1 MAKKETIKALE
12 EQLKKA
18 QQEAALL
25 ELKLREE
32 TSLQESERL
41 ALEDEIAK
49 ARELARLS
57 EEKIRARQE
66 ANRQKREQRK
76 AQIQEQ
82 LSQAQQNAAATE
94 AELQTAKGEGASTE
108 KPTPKWHKTLKEG
121 IENAQKLGH
130 DLYEA
135 RMRRQQQEEYNKLVE
150 EARARQDAKAAS
162 RTFANPQS
170 AEEAEG
176 TPPET
181 LDKLVAESI
190 SSKPQPSGKPQYVL
204 RRKTRKEIIEDGTL
218 LEKVHLYYQSA
229 DLGGYFNTDAA
240 LTKEEL
246 AEIQASIRTPKD
258 RELVRKCN
266 GEYNALIVYTQ
277 KLQAAFKRFQTNYS
291 LLAILLNKWSSYEAT
306 AKSLT
311 TLYQILDGGRWAI
324 GKDTEKPVSEWN
336 KQYSITDL
344 RVFVK
349 GQMQAHVFEGAA
361 LSFDEDKGSFFVN
374 VDLKTPDERGLLSLI
389 KDEVEE
395 VEAALADFKA
405 YAVVAEDFIG
415 KSTLCY
421 MPIAMQMSI
430 ENAEEERYTRYLV
443 KDLSFFRSEL
453 NRKKEEGA
461 AITPEEEERAVIPDY
476 YEVEPDRQMGEAC
489 KRVLD
494 KLAVKYNGKS

>member
-12 EQLKKA
+12 EQL
-18 QQEAALL
+18 
-25 ELKLREE
+25 
-32 TSLQESERL
+32 
-41 ALEDEIAK
+41 
-49 ARELARLS
+49 
-57 EEKIRARQE
+57 
-66 ANRQKREQRK
+66 
-76 AQIQEQ
+76 
-82 LSQAQQNAAATE
+82 SQAKQNAAATE
-94 AELQTAKGEGASTE
+94 AELQTAKEEEASTE

-240 LTKEEL
+240 LTPREV
-246 AEIQASIRTPKD
+246 AEIKASIRTAED
-258 RELVRKCN
+258 ILLVKKCER
-266 GEYNALIVYTQ
+266 EYNALAEYSQ
-277 KLQAAFKRFQTNYS
+277 KLQFAFKRFQTNFA
-291 LLAILLNKWSSYEAT
+291 LLAVLLNKWSSYETT
-306 AKSLT
+306 AQQLTSLYRIMSGVT
-311 TLYQILDGGRWAI
+311 YAI
-324 GKDTEKPVSEWN
+324 GDEAVTLLNQGKGGEKLYKKPQLNAFINDNVRLHIFD
-336 KQYSITDL
+336 Q
-344 RVFVK
+344 
-349 GQMQAHVFEGAA
+349 AA
-361 LSFDEDKGSFFVN
+361 LCFDEERERFFVD
-374 VDLKTPDERGLLSLI
+374 VDMKGATDDGRLYTSILN
-389 KDEVEE
+389 EVEE

-405 YAVVAEDFIG
+405 YAIVAEDFIG

-421 MPIAMQMSI
+421 MPIGMQLSI

-453 NRKKEEGA
+453 NRKKEEGK
-461 AITPEEEERAVIPDY
+461 AITPEEEKRAVIPDY
-476 YEVEPDRQMGEAC
+476 YEVEPDSQMGEAC
-489 KRVLD
+489 KRYLNE
-494 KLAVKYNGKS
+494 LAERTDGQK